1 MISHVTVIIVN
12 YRLLKTHLLHFT
24 KECLM
29 NLISSPHK
37 LLATIMSLMIL
48 GTASAADLKIGVVSP
63 MTGATATFGQENTN
77 GIKLAYEK
85 LKKGT
90 GKKFDLIIED
100 DKSEAIESTNATR
113 KLLSVDKVSAM
124 IGAPTSSLALA
135 SAPIVQEAKV
145 PFITP
150 TATNVK
156 VTQVGDYITRACFT
170 DDFQGVVMAKFAI
183 QNLKKTK
190 GLVLIENTSDYSK
203 GLAKAFSDE
212 FVKLGGKMAST
223 DELTYAAKDTDFQSL
238 LRKVKRANPDFV
250 FVPGYYVEV
259 GLMLKQARALGI
271 TVPFLGGDG
280 WDSPKLFE
288 IAGEAVKG
296 SYISNHFAPD
306 DKSPVVQN
314 FVKEYEKAYK
324 TKPGSF
330 AALGYDSL
338 GILADAIKRA
348 KSTKPTD
355 IRDALVAT
363 KGYQG
368 ITGTISFDKDRNPT
382 KSAVVLEATPA
393 GYVFHSRVNP

>member
-1 MISHVTVIIVN
+1 MKFST
-12 YRLLKTHLLHFT
+12 
-24 KECLM
+24 M
-29 NLISSPHK
+29 PHK
-37 LLATIMSLMIL
+37 FLALFTVVMTFSTTM
-48 GTASAADLKIGVVSP
+48 AADLKIGVVSP

-85 LKKGT
+85 LKKGP

-113 KLLSVDKVSAM
+113 KLISVDKVSAL

-135 SAPIVQEAKV
+135 SAPIVQAAKI

-170 DDFQGVVMAKFAI
+170 DDFQGVVMAKFAF

-190 GLVLIENTSDYSK
+190 GLILIENTSDYSK
-203 GLAKAFSDE
+203 GLAKAFGDE
-212 FVKLGGKMAST
+212 FKKLGGTMAST
-223 DELTYAAKDTDFQSL
+223 EELTYAAKDTDFQSL
-238 LRKVKRANPDFV
+238 LRKIKRANPDFV
-250 FVPGYYVEV
+250 FIPGYYVEV
-259 GLMLKQARALGI
+259 GLIMKQARALGI
-271 TVPFLGGDG
+271 NIPFLGGDG
-280 WDSPKLFE
+280 WDSPKIFE

-296 SYISNHFAPD
+296 SFISNHFAPD
-306 DKSPVVQN
+306 DKSPVVQG
-314 FVKEYEKAYK
+314 FVKEYEKAYG

-348 KSTKPTD
+348 KSTKPSD

-363 KGYQG
+363 KGYLG

-382 KSAVVLEATPA
+382 KSAVVLEATPS
-393 GYVFHSRVNP
+393 GYIFHSRVNP

>member
-1 MISHVTVIIVN
+1 MKKISI
-12 YRLLKTHLLHFT
+12 
-24 KECLM
+24 
-29 NLISSPHK
+29 PHN
-37 LLATIMSLMIL
+37 LLAIMTTFLL
-48 GTASAADLKIGVVSP
+48 VGNAVAADFKIGVVSP
-63 MTGATATFGQENTN
+63 MTGATATFGQENVN

-85 LKKGT
+85 LKKAKGT
-90 GKKFDLIIED
+90 KFDLIIED

-113 KLLSVDKVSAM
+113 KLLSIDKVSIM

-135 SAPIVQEAKV
+135 SAPIVQEAKI

-150 TATNVK
+150 TATNAK
-156 VTQVGDYITRACFT
+156 VTQVGNFITRACFT
-170 DDFQGVVMAKFAI
+170 DDFQGVVMAKFAV
-183 QNLKKTK
+183 NTLKKTK
-190 GLVLIENTSDYSK
+190 GLTLIENTSDYSK
-203 GLAKAFSDE
+203 GLAKAFGDE
-212 FVKLGGKMAST
+212 FTKLGGTMVNT
-223 DELTYAAKDTDFQSL
+223 EELTYAAKDTDFQSL

-250 FVPGYYVEV
+250 FIPGYYVEV
-259 GLMLKQARALGI
+259 GLIIKQARALGI
-271 TVPFLGGDG
+271 NIPFLGGDG

-314 FVKEYEKAYK
+314 FVKEYEKAYG

-338 GILADAIKRA
+338 GIVADAMKRA
-348 KSTKPTD
+348 KSLKPTD

-363 KGYQG
+363 KNYQG
-368 ITGTISFDKDRNPT
+368 ITGTITFDENRNPK
-382 KSAVVLEATPA
+382 KSAVVLEATPS

>member
-1 MISHVTVIIVN
+1 MKMIS
-12 YRLLKTHLLHFT
+12 
-24 KECLM
+24 M
-29 NLISSPHK
+29 PHRM
-37 LLATIMSLMIL
+37 LATITTLLVMAS
-48 GTASAADLKIGVVSP
+48 ASAADLKIGVVSP

-85 LKKGT
+85 LKKGP

-113 KLLSVDKVSAM
+113 KLLSVDKVSVM

-135 SAPIVQEAKV
+135 SAPIVQEAKI

-150 TATNVK
+150 TATNAK
-156 VTQVGDYITRACFT
+156 VTMVGDYITRACFT

-190 GLVLIENTSDYSK
+190 GLILIENTSDYSK
-203 GLAKAFSDE
+203 GLAKAFGDE
-212 FVKLGGKMAST
+212 FAKLGGKMVNSE
-223 DELTYAAKDTDFQSL
+223 ELTYAAKDTDFQSL
-238 LRKVKRANPDFV
+238 LRKVKRANPDFI
-250 FVPGYYVEV
+250 FIPGYYVEV
-259 GLMLKQARALGI
+259 GLIVKQARALGI
-271 TVPFLGGDG
+271 NVPFLGGDG

-314 FVKEYEKAYK
+314 FVKEYEKAYG

-338 GILADAIKRA
+338 GIVADAIKRA
-348 KSTKPTD
+348 KSTKPSD

-368 ITGTISFDKDRNPT
+368 ITGTITFDKDRNPT
-382 KSAVVLEATPA
+382 KSAVVLEATPS

>member
-1 MISHVTVIIVN
+1 MKSVS
-12 YRLLKTHLLHFT
+12 L
-24 KECLM
+24 
-29 NLISSPHK
+29 PHK
-37 LLATIMSLMIL
+37 LLAILSLL
-48 GTASAADLKIGVVSP
+48 ATFSQAYAADIKIGVVSP
-63 MTGATATFGQENTN
+63 MTGATATFGQENSN

-85 LKKGT
+85 LKKGP

-113 KLLSVDKVSAM
+113 KLLSVDKVTAM

-135 SAPIVQEAKV
+135 SAPIVQAAKI

-170 DDFQGVVMAKFAI
+170 DDFQGVVMAKFAV
-183 QNLKKTK
+183 QTLKKK
-190 GLVLIENTSDYSK
+190 SGLILIENTSDYSK
-203 GLAKAFSDE
+203 GLAKAFGDE
-212 FVKLGGKMAST
+212 FKKLGGKIAS
-223 DELTYAAKDTDFQSL
+223 DEELTYAAKDTDFQSL

-250 FVPGYYVEV
+250 FIPGYYVEV
-259 GLMLKQARALGI
+259 GHILKQARALGI
-271 TVPFLGGDG
+271 NIPFLGGDG
-280 WDSPKLFE
+280 WDSPKIFE
-288 IAGEAVKG
+288 IAKDAVKG

-306 DKSPVVQN
+306 DKSPVVQG
-314 FVKEYEKAYK
+314 FVKEYEKAYG

-348 KSTKPTD
+348 KSTKPSD
-355 IRDALVAT
+355 IKDALVAT

-368 ITGTISFDKDRNPT
+368 ITGSISFDKDRNPT
-382 KSAVVLEATPA
+382 KSAVVLEATPT

>member
-1 MISHVTVIIVN
+1 MKLNS
-12 YRLLKTHLLHFT
+12 L
-24 KECLM
+24 
-29 NLISSPHK
+29 PHK
-37 LLATIMSLMIL
+37 LLATVTTLLVL
-48 GTASAADLKIGVVSP
+48 GTANAADLKIGVVSP

-85 LKKGT
+85 LKKGP

-135 SAPIVQEAKV
+135 SAPIVQEAKI

-156 VTQVGDYITRACFT
+156 VTQVGDFITRACFT
-170 DDFQGVVMAKFAI
+170 DDFQGVVMAKFAV
-183 QNLKKTK
+183 QNLKKMK

-212 FVKLGGKMAST
+212 FTKLGGKMAST

-271 TVPFLGGDG
+271 NVPFLGGDG

-296 SYISNHFAPD
+296 SFISNHFAPD

-314 FVKEYEKAYK
+314 FVKEYEKAYGS
-324 TKPGSF
+324 KPGSF

-348 KSTKPTD
+348 KSNKPVD
-355 IRDALVAT
+355 IRNALVAT

-368 ITGTISFDKDRNPT
+368 ITGTITFDKDRNPT
-382 KSAVVLEATPA
+382 KSAVVLEATPS

>member
-1 MISHVTVIIVN
+1 MKMTSTP
-12 YRLLKTHLLHFT
+12 YR
-24 KECLM
+24 M
-29 NLISSPHK
+29 
-37 LLATIMSLMIL
+37 LATMTALLML
-48 GTASAADLKIGVVSP
+48 GTATAADLKIGVVSP

-113 KLLSVDKVSAM
+113 KLLSVDKVSVM

-135 SAPIVQEAKV
+135 SAPIVQEAKI

-150 TATNVK
+150 TATNAK
-156 VTQVGDYITRACFT
+156 VTQVGNFITRACFT
-170 DDFQGVVMAKFAI
+170 DDFQGVVMAKFAV
-183 QNLKKTK
+183 QTLKKTK
-190 GLVLIENTSDYSK
+190 GLILVENTSDYSK

-212 FVKLGGKMAST
+212 FTKLGGKMVNT
-223 DELTYAAKDTDFQSL
+223 EELTYAAKDTDFQSL

-250 FVPGYYVEV
+250 FIPGYYVEV
-259 GLMLKQARALGI
+259 GLIVKQARALGI
-271 TVPFLGGDG
+271 NVPFLGGDG

-314 FVKEYEKAYK
+314 FVKEYEKAYG

-338 GILADAIKRA
+338 GIVADAIKRA

-368 ITGTISFDKDRNPT
+368 ITGTITFDKNRNPT
-382 KSAVVLEATPA
+382 KSAVVLEATPS

>member
-1 MISHVTVIIVN
+1 MKKISI
-12 YRLLKTHLLHFT
+12 
-24 KECLM
+24 
-29 NLISSPHK
+29 PHN
-37 LLATIMSLMIL
+37 LLAIMTTFLLVGNAI
-48 GTASAADLKIGVVSP
+48 AADFKIGVVSP
-63 MTGATATFGQENTN
+63 MTGATATFGQENVN

-85 LKKGT
+85 LKKAKGT
-90 GKKFDLIIED
+90 KFDLIIED

-113 KLLSVDKVSAM
+113 KLISVDKVSIM

-135 SAPIVQEAKV
+135 SAPIVQEAKI

-150 TATNVK
+150 TATNAK
-156 VTQVGDYITRACFT
+156 VTQVGNFITRACFT
-170 DDFQGVVMAKFAI
+170 DDFQGVVMAKFAV
-183 QNLKKTK
+183 NTLKKTK
-190 GLVLIENTSDYSK
+190 GLTLIENTSDYSK
-203 GLAKAFSDE
+203 GLAKAFGDE
-212 FVKLGGKMAST
+212 FTKLGGTMVNT
-223 DELTYAAKDTDFQSL
+223 EELTYAAKDTDFQSL

-250 FVPGYYVEV
+250 FIPGYYVEV
-259 GLMLKQARALGI
+259 GLIIKQARALGI
-271 TVPFLGGDG
+271 NIPFLGGDG

-314 FVKEYEKAYK
+314 FVKEYEKTYG

-338 GILADAIKRA
+338 GIVADAMKRA
-348 KSTKPTD
+348 KSLKPTD

-363 KGYQG
+363 KNYQG
-368 ITGTISFDKDRNPT
+368 ITGTITFDENRNPK
-382 KSAVVLEATPA
+382 KSAVVLEATPS

>member
-1 MISHVTVIIVN
+1 M
-12 YRLLKTHLLHFT
+12 KF
-24 KECLM
+24 
-29 NLISSPHK
+29 ISSPHK
-37 LLATIMSLMIL
+37 LLATLAISLI
-48 GTASAADLKIGVVSP
+48 ASSAMAADLKIGVVSP
-63 MTGATATFGQENTN
+63 MTGATATFGQENVN

-85 LKKGT
+85 LKKGS

-113 KLLSVDKVSAM
+113 KLLSVDKVSVM

-135 SAPIVQEAKV
+135 SAPIVQEAKI

-150 TATNVK
+150 TATNAK
-156 VTQVGDYITRACFT
+156 VTMVGDYITRACFT
-170 DDFQGVVMAKFAI
+170 DDFQGVVMAKFAM
-183 QNLKKTK
+183 QTLKKSK

-203 GLAKAFSDE
+203 GLAKAFTTE
-212 FVKLGGKMAST
+212 FVKLGGKMVST

-271 TVPFLGGDG
+271 TAVFLGGDG

-314 FVKEYEKAYK
+314 FVKEYEKAYG

-338 GILADAIKRA
+338 GIVADAIKRA
-348 KSTKPTD
+348 KTTKPAD
-355 IRDALVAT
+355 IKAALVAT

-368 ITGTISFDKDRNPT
+368 ITGTITFDKDRNPT

>member
-1 MISHVTVIIVN
+1 MKMRST
-12 YRLLKTHLLHFT
+12 
-24 KECLM
+24 
-29 NLISSPHK
+29 PHK
-37 LLATIMSLMIL
+37 MLATAMFLLVM
-48 GTASAADLKIGVVSP
+48 GNAMAADLKIGVVSP
-63 MTGATATFGQENTN
+63 MTGATATFGQENAN

-85 LKKGT
+85 MKKMAG

-113 KLLSVDKVSAM
+113 KLLSVDKVSVM

-135 SAPIVQEAKV
+135 SAPIVQEAKI

-150 TATNVK
+150 TATNAK

-170 DDFQGVVMAKFAI
+170 DDFQGVVMAKFAVE
-183 QNLKKTK
+183 NLKKMK
-190 GLVLIENTSDYSK
+190 GLVLVENTSDYSK
-203 GLAKAFSDE
+203 GLAKAFTDN

-223 DELTYAAKDTDFQSL
+223 EELTYAAKDTDFQSL

-259 GLMLKQARALGI
+259 GLLLKQARAIGI
-271 TVPFLGGDG
+271 NIPFLGGDG

-314 FVKEYEKAYK
+314 FVKEYEKAYGS
-324 TKPGSF
+324 KPGSF

-338 GILADAIKRA
+338 GIVADAIKRA
-348 KSTKPTD
+348 KSTKPAD
-355 IRDALVAT
+355 IRNALVAT

-368 ITGTISFDKDRNPT
+368 ITGTITFDKDRNPT
-382 KSAVVLEATPA
+382 KSAVFL
-393 GYVFHSRVNP
+393 

>member
-1 MISHVTVIIVN
+1 MKMTS
-12 YRLLKTHLLHFT
+12 
-24 KECLM
+24 M
-29 NLISSPHK
+29 PHK
-37 LLATIMSLMIL
+37 MLATITALLMV
-48 GTASAADLKIGVVSP
+48 GTAMAADLKIGVVSP
-63 MTGATATFGQENTN
+63 MTGATATFGQENVN

-113 KLLSVDKVSAM
+113 KLLSVDKVSVM

-135 SAPIVQEAKV
+135 SAPIVQEAKI

-150 TATNVK
+150 TATNAK
-156 VTQVGDYITRACFT
+156 VTMVGDYITRACFT

-183 QNLKKTK
+183 QTLKKTK
-190 GLVLIENTSDYSK
+190 GLILIENTSDYSK
-203 GLAKAFSDE
+203 GLAKAFGDE
-212 FVKLGGKMAST
+212 FTKLGGKLVNT
-223 DELTYAAKDTDFQSL
+223 EELTYAAKDTDFQSL

-250 FVPGYYVEV
+250 FVPGYYVEA
-259 GLMLKQARALGI
+259 GLIIKQARALGI
-271 TVPFLGGDG
+271 NVPFLGGDG

-288 IAGEAVKG
+288 IAGESVKG
-296 SYISNHFAPD
+296 AYISNHFAPD

-314 FVKEYEKAYK
+314 FVKDYEKAYGAR
-324 TKPGSF
+324 PGSF

-338 GILADAIKRA
+338 GIVADAIKRA
-348 KSTKPTD
+348 KSTKPSD

-368 ITGTISFDKDRNPT
+368 ITGTITFDKNRNPT
-382 KSAVVLEATPA
+382 KSAVVLEATPS

>member
-1 MISHVTVIIVN
+1 MKMTSMPHRMLAAITT
-12 YRLLKTHLLHFT
+12 LLVVGSA
-24 KECLM
+24 M
-29 NLISSPHK
+29 
-37 LLATIMSLMIL
+37 
-48 GTASAADLKIGVVSP
+48 AADLKIGVVSP

-85 LKKGT
+85 LKKGP
-90 GKKFDLIIED
+90 GKKFDLIFED

-113 KLLSVDKVSAM
+113 KLLSVDKVSVM

-135 SAPIVQEAKV
+135 SAPIVQEAKI

-150 TATNVK
+150 TATNAK
-156 VTQVGDYITRACFT
+156 VTMVGDYITRACFT
-170 DDFQGVVMAKFAI
+170 DDFQGVVMAKFAV
-183 QNLKKTK
+183 QNLKKMK
-190 GLVLIENTSDYSK
+190 GLILIENTSDYSK
-203 GLAKAFSDE
+203 GLAKAFGDE
-212 FVKLGGKMAST
+212 FTKLGGKLVNT
-223 DELTYAAKDTDFQSL
+223 EELTYAAKDTDFQSL
-238 LRKVKRANPDFV
+238 LRKVKRANPDFI
-250 FVPGYYVEV
+250 FVPGYYVEA
-259 GLMLKQARALGI
+259 GLIVKQARALGI
-271 TVPFLGGDG
+271 NVPFLGGDG

-288 IAGEAVKG
+288 IAGESVKG

-314 FVKEYEKAYK
+314 FVKDYEKAYG

-338 GILADAIKRA
+338 GIVADAIKRA
-348 KSTKPTD
+348 KSTKPSD

-368 ITGTISFDKDRNPT
+368 ITGTITFDKNRNPT
-382 KSAVVLEATPA
+382 KSAVVLEATPS

>member
-1 MISHVTVIIVN
+1 MKISH
-12 YRLLKTHLLHFT
+12 L
-24 KECLM
+24 
-29 NLISSPHK
+29 PHK
-37 LLATIMSLMIL
+37 FLALSLTL
-48 GTASAADLKIGVVSP
+48 VTLSSASWAADLKIGVVSP
-63 MTGATATFGQENTN
+63 ITGATATFGQENAN

-85 LKKGT
+85 LKKGK
-90 GKKFDLIIED
+90 GAKFDLIIED

-113 KLLSVDKVSAM
+113 KLLNVDKVSVM

-135 SAPIVQEAKV
+135 SAPIVQEAKI

-170 DDFQGVVMAKFAI
+170 DDFQGVVMAKFAV
-183 QNLKKTK
+183 NTLKKKK
-190 GLVLIENTSDYSK
+190 GLILVENTSDYSK
-203 GLAKAFSDE
+203 GLAKSFGDE
-212 FVKLGGKMAST
+212 FKRLGGTMAST
-223 DELTYAAKDTDFQSL
+223 EELTYAAKDTDFQSL
-238 LRKVKRANPDFV
+238 LRKVRRANPDFV

-271 TVPFLGGDG
+271 NVPFLGGDG

-306 DKSPVVQN
+306 DKSPTVQA
-314 FVKEYEKAYK
+314 FVKDYEKAYGV
-324 TKPGSF
+324 KPGSF

-338 GILADAIKRA
+338 GIVADAIKRA
-348 KSTKPTD
+348 KSTKPSD

-363 KGYQG
+363 KNYQG
-368 ITGTISFDKDRNPT
+368 ITGSISFDKDRNPT
-382 KSAVVLEATPA
+382 KSAVVLEATPS

>member
-1 MISHVTVIIVN
+1 MKMTSMPHRMLAAITT
-12 YRLLKTHLLHFT
+12 LLVV
-24 KECLM
+24 
-29 NLISSPHK
+29 
-37 LLATIMSLMIL
+37 
-48 GTASAADLKIGVVSP
+48 GTTMAADLKIGVVSP

-85 LKKGT
+85 LKKGS

-113 KLLSVDKVSAM
+113 KLLSVDKVSVM

-135 SAPIVQEAKV
+135 SAPIVQEAKI

-150 TATNVK
+150 TATNAK
-156 VTQVGDYITRACFT
+156 VTMVGDYITRACFT
-170 DDFQGVVMAKFAI
+170 DDFQGVVMAKFAV
-183 QNLKKTK
+183 QNLKKMK
-190 GLVLIENTSDYSK
+190 GLILIENTSDYSK
-203 GLAKAFSDE
+203 GLAKAFGDE
-212 FVKLGGKMAST
+212 FTKLGGKLVNSE
-223 DELTYAAKDTDFQSL
+223 ELTYAAKDTDFQSL
-238 LRKVKRANPDFV
+238 LRKVKRSNPDFI
-250 FVPGYYVEV
+250 FVPGYYVEA
-259 GLMLKQARALGI
+259 GLIVKQARALGI
-271 TVPFLGGDG
+271 NVPFLGGDG

-288 IAGEAVKG
+288 IAGESVKG

-314 FVKEYEKAYK
+314 FVKDYEKVYG

-338 GILADAIKRA
+338 GIVADAIKRA
-348 KSTKPTD
+348 KSTKPSD

-363 KGYQG
+363 KGYLG
-368 ITGTISFDKDRNPT
+368 ITGTITFDKNRNPT
-382 KSAVVLEATPA
+382 KSAVVLEATPS

>member
-1 MISHVTVIIVN
+1 
-12 YRLLKTHLLHFT
+12 
-24 KECLM
+24 M
-29 NLISSPHK
+29 NMLTLPHRFLAIAGTIAITSS
-37 LLATIMSLMIL
+37 AYC
-48 GTASAADLKIGVVSP
+48 ADLKVGVVSP
-63 MTGATATFGQENTN
+63 ITGATATFGQENAN

-85 LKKGT
+85 LKKEKGP
-90 GKKFDLIIED
+90 KFDLIIED

-113 KLLSVDKVSAM
+113 KLISVDKVSVM

-135 SAPIVQEAKV
+135 SAPIVQEAKI

-170 DDFQGVVMAKFAI
+170 DDFQGVVMAKFAV
-183 QNLKKTK
+183 NTLKKKK
-190 GLVLIENTSDYSK
+190 GLILIENTSDYSK
-203 GLAKAFSDE
+203 GLAKSFGDE
-212 FVKLGGKMAST
+212 FKKLGGTIAST
-223 DELTYAAKDTDFQSL
+223 EELTYAAKDTDFQSL
-238 LRKVKRANPDFV
+238 LRKVRRANPDFI

-271 TVPFLGGDG
+271 NVPFLGGDG

-288 IAGEAVKG
+288 IAGEAVRG

-306 DKSPVVQN
+306 DKSPVVQA
-314 FVKEYEKAYK
+314 FVKDYEKTYGS
-324 TKPGSF
+324 KPGSF

-338 GILADAIKRA
+338 GIVADAMKRA
-348 KSTKPTD
+348 KSLKPTD

-363 KGYQG
+363 KNYQG
-368 ITGTISFDKDRNPT
+368 ITGSITFDKDRNPT
-382 KSAVVLEATPA
+382 KSAVVLEAKPS

>member
-1 MISHVTVIIVN
+1 MKFPT
-12 YRLLKTHLLHFT
+12 
-24 KECLM
+24 M
-29 NLISSPHK
+29 PHK
-37 LLATIMSLMIL
+37 LLALFTIVMTLSNV
-48 GTASAADLKIGVVSP
+48 SAAEIKIGVVSP
-63 MTGATATFGQENTN
+63 MTGATATFGQENVS

-85 LKKGT
+85 LKKGP

-113 KLLSVDKVSAM
+113 KLISVDKVTAM

-135 SAPIVQEAKV
+135 SAPIVQAAKI

-150 TATNVK
+150 TATNVR

-170 DDFQGVVMAKFAI
+170 DDFQGVVMAKFAF

-190 GLVLIENTSDYSK
+190 GLILIENTSDYSK
-203 GLAKAFSDE
+203 GLAKAFGDE
-212 FVKLGGKMAST
+212 FKKLGGTMASNE
-223 DELTYAAKDTDFQSL
+223 ELTYAAKDTDFQSL
-238 LRKVKRANPDFV
+238 LRKIKRANPDFV
-250 FVPGYYVEV
+250 FIPGYYVEV
-259 GLMLKQARALGI
+259 GLIMKQARALGI
-271 TVPFLGGDG
+271 NIPFLGGDG
-280 WDSPKLFE
+280 WDSPKIFE
-288 IAGEAVKG
+288 IAGTAVKG

-306 DKSPVVQN
+306 DKNPVVQG
-314 FVKEYEKAYK
+314 FVKEYEKAYG

-348 KSTKPTD
+348 KSTKPSD

-382 KSAVVLEATPA
+382 KSAVVLEATPS
-393 GYVFHSRVNP
+393 GYIFHSRVNP

>member
-1 MISHVTVIIVN
+1 M
-12 YRLLKTHLLHFT
+12 KTT
-24 KECLM
+24 KPTHKILACLG
-29 NLISSPHK
+29 LFALS
-37 LLATIMSLMIL
+37 AQIM
-48 GTASAADLKIGVVSP
+48 AADLKIGVVSP
-63 MTGATATFGQENTN
+63 ITGATATFGQENAN

-85 LKKGT
+85 FKKGK
-90 GKKFDLIIED
+90 GPQFDLIIED

-113 KLLSVDKVSAM
+113 KLISVDKVSVM

-135 SAPIVQEAKV
+135 SAPIVQEAKI

-170 DDFQGVVMAKFAI
+170 DDFQGVVMAKFAM
-183 QNLKKTK
+183 NTLKKK
-190 GLVLIENTSDYSK
+190 KRLILIENTSDYSK
-203 GLAKAFSDE
+203 GLAKSFAEE
-212 FVKLGGKMAST
+212 FKRLGGTLAST
-223 DELTYAAKDTDFQSL
+223 EELTYAAKDTDFQSL
-238 LRKVKRANPDFV
+238 LRKVRRANPDFV

-259 GLMLKQARALGI
+259 GHLLKQARALGI
-271 TVPFLGGDG
+271 NVPFLGGDG

-306 DKSPVVQN
+306 DKSPVVQA
-314 FVKEYEKAYK
+314 FVKEYEKTYGV
-324 TKPGSF
+324 KPGSF

-338 GILADAIKRA
+338 GIVVDAIKRA
-348 KSTKPTD
+348 KSTKPSD

-363 KGYQG
+363 KNYQG
-368 ITGTISFDKDRNPT
+368 ITGSISFDKDRNPT

-393 GYVFHSRVNP
+393 GFVFNSRVNP

>member
-1 MISHVTVIIVN
+1 M
-12 YRLLKTHLLHFT
+12 KF
-24 KECLM
+24 
-29 NLISSPHK
+29 ISSPHK
-37 LLATIMSLMIL
+37 LLATLAISLI
-48 GTASAADLKIGVVSP
+48 ASSAMAADLKIGVVSP
-63 MTGATATFGQENTN
+63 MTGATATFGQENVN

-85 LKKGT
+85 LKKGS

-113 KLLSVDKVSAM
+113 KLLSVDKVSVM

-135 SAPIVQEAKV
+135 SAPIVQEAKI

-150 TATNVK
+150 TATNAK
-156 VTQVGDYITRACFT
+156 VTMVGDYITRACFT
-170 DDFQGVVMAKFAI
+170 DDFQGVVMAKFAM
-183 QNLKKTK
+183 QTLKKSK

-203 GLAKAFSDE
+203 GLAKAFTTE
-212 FVKLGGKMAST
+212 FVKLGGKMVST

-271 TVPFLGGDG
+271 TAVFLGGDG

-314 FVKEYEKAYK
+314 FVKEYEKAYG

-338 GILADAIKRA
+338 GIVADAIKRA
-348 KSTKPTD
+348 KSTKPAD
-355 IRDALVAT
+355 IKAALVAT

-368 ITGTISFDKDRNPT
+368 ITGTITFDKDRNPT

>member
-1 MISHVTVIIVN
+1 MKMIS
-12 YRLLKTHLLHFT
+12 L
-24 KECLM
+24 
-29 NLISSPHK
+29 PHK
-37 LLATIMSLMIL
+37 LLATITTLLLL
-48 GTASAADLKIGVVSP
+48 GTATAADLKIGVVSP

-85 LKKGT
+85 FKKGP
-90 GKKFDLIIED
+90 GKKFDLIFED

-135 SAPIVQEAKV
+135 SAPIVQEAKI

-170 DDFQGVVMAKFAI
+170 DDFQGVVMAKFAV
-183 QNLKKTK
+183 QNLKKMR

-203 GLAKAFSDE
+203 GLAKAFSEE
-212 FVKLGGKMAST
+212 FVKLGGKMVSS

-271 TVPFLGGDG
+271 NIPFLGGDG

-296 SYISNHFAPD
+296 SFISNHFAPD

-314 FVKEYEKAYK
+314 FVKEYEKAYGS
-324 TKPGSF
+324 KPGSF

-338 GILADAIKRA
+338 GILVDAIKRA
-348 KSTKPTD
+348 KSSKPAD
-355 IRDALVAT
+355 IRAALVAT

-368 ITGTISFDKDRNPT
+368 ITGTITFDKDRNPT

>member
-1 MISHVTVIIVN
+1 MKMIS
-12 YRLLKTHLLHFT
+12 
-24 KECLM
+24 M
-29 NLISSPHK
+29 PHRM
-37 LLATIMSLMIL
+37 LATITTLLVMA
-48 GTASAADLKIGVVSP
+48 TATAADLKIGVVSP

-85 LKKGT
+85 LKKGP

-113 KLLSVDKVSAM
+113 KLLSVDKVSVM

-135 SAPIVQEAKV
+135 SAPIVQEAKI

-150 TATNVK
+150 TATNAK
-156 VTQVGDYITRACFT
+156 VTMVGDYITRACFT
-170 DDFQGVVMAKFAI
+170 DDFQGVVMAKFAV

-190 GLVLIENTSDYSK
+190 GLILIENTSDYSK
-203 GLAKAFSDE
+203 GLAKAFGDE
-212 FVKLGGKMAST
+212 FAKLGGKLVNSE
-223 DELTYAAKDTDFQSL
+223 ELTYAAKDTDFQSL
-238 LRKVKRANPDFV
+238 LRKVKRANPDFI
-250 FVPGYYVEV
+250 FIPGYYVEV
-259 GLMLKQARALGI
+259 GLIVKQARALGI
-271 TVPFLGGDG
+271 NVPFLGGDG

-314 FVKEYEKAYK
+314 FVKEYEKAYG

-338 GILADAIKRA
+338 GIVADAIKRA
-348 KSTKPTD
+348 KSTKPSD

-368 ITGTISFDKDRNPT
+368 ITGTITFDKDRNPT
-382 KSAVVLEATPA
+382 KSAVVLEATPS